1 MNVTLPEIQANLSEL
16 LRKKKIDRN
25 IIFDILKIYTIST
38 HTVSRLKSGTS
49 NKSKNPGEFLQKDL
63 IYIKFAEENQN
74 IFELIS
80 NLEKQENTKT
90 LRPKFLV
97 VLNDSNLAAI
107 NLRDSDKTTRSL
119 HCNIED
125 LANNAEFFFELTGR
139 KIDRS
144 TREESEADRRAAEKM
159 NKLYEEIE
167 KVNIEKITSGG
178 VKISHDLN
186 VFFSRLLFCLFAEDT
201 NIFEDR
207 QFSKAIELYTEKNG
221 AGMCDFFKNLFL
233 ALDTDNRTGLSL
245 TKPYIDFPYVNGS
258 IFNVDKHDIFVPEF
272 SADARSILLELT
284 RSDWGKINPDIFG
297 TIFQGVVDPTKR
309 DERGMD
315 YTSVPNIMKVIRPL
329 FLDEL
334 EQEFD
339 KIIESD
345 ILPKTKVERLQKLWS
360 RISKIKIFDP
370 ACGSGNF
377 LIITY
382 KKLRE
387 LESNIIESLNENM
400 TAGIGAKFTSQI
412 KLENFYGI
420 EIDDFAHELAVLSLY
435 IAAHQMNIEFEKRF
449 GKKISIIPLQDNPKI
464 VCANAARIDWQ
475 EVCPNLPHKL
485 KNNTAQSTMFDF
497 SEPAQETPP
506 TEIEEW
512 DEIYLIGNPPYK
524 GSKKQSREQKS
535 DLENYFK
542 NEKYSKNLDYIALWF
557 IKGARYIS
565 GSKAKLAFV
574 STNSVAQGEHVSAMF
589 PKIFDE
595 GVEIG
600 FAYTSFRWKN
610 NAKDNAGVTVVIINL
625 QSPQEKYI
633 KTGASD
639 QKIIFTENQPVQ
651 KVDNINGYLS
661 GSKSNTVIKK
671 QSSSICN
678 LPKCVFGSQ
687 PIDGGYLIMSEEET
701 SELLSKYPNVK
712 EIIRKYSGG
721 DEYINGKNRY
731 CLWIENYK
739 LDFAVKI
746 PKISERIKNVAN
758 FRLSSG
764 TKSTQKLAE
773 IPHRFA
779 SKKHIDTISLI
790 IPATSSENRDY
801 IPMGF
806 LNKNTIISNAAFAIY
821 DAPLWLF
828 ALLESKMHM
837 AWIRTVCGK
846 LKTDYRYSSTLGYN
860 TFPVPPLSQNI
871 KQALEYSAKEIL
883 FARENHT
890 EKTLAQ
896 MYDPDKM
903 PADLRKA
910 HIANDL
916 LVDKIYSDIGF
927 ENDEQ
932 RLTKLFELYEQM
944 TRKDKK

>member
-1 MNVTLPEIQANLSEL
+1 MNITLPEIQANLSEL

-25 IIFDILKIYTIST
+25 IIFDILKIYTVST

-49 NKSKNPGEFLQKDL
+49 NKSKIPGEFLQKDL

-449 GKKISIIPLQDNPKI
+449 GKRISIIPLQDNPKI

-475 EVCPNLPHKL
+475 EICPNLPHKL
-485 KNNTAQSTMFDF
+485 KNTTAQSTIFNF
-497 SEPAQETPP
+497 SEPTQETPLAK
-506 TEIEEW
+506 TEEW
-512 DEIYLIGNPPYK
+512 EEIYLIGNPPYK
-524 GSKKQSREQKS
+524 GSKKQSKEQKS
-535 DLENYFK
+535 DLKSYFK

-589 PKIFDE
+589 PKIFNE

-600 FAYTSFRWKN
+600 FAYTSFKWKN
-610 NAKDNAGVTVVIINL
+610 NAKDNAGVTVVIISL
-625 QSPQEKYI
+625 QNKSLKNKKLFFENH
-633 KTGASD
+633 S
-639 QKIIFTENQPVQ
+639 IFNV
-651 KVDNINGYLS
+651 NSINGYLID
-661 GSKSNTVIKK
+661 SKNNTTVKKSSN
-671 QSSSICN
+671 SICD
-678 LPKCVFGSQ
+678 LPKCQNGSQ
-687 PIDGGYLIMSEEET
+687 PLGNSLLISEKYMKEI
-701 SELLSKYPNVK
+701 LLQYPNSINLIKKTTGGKWSLQK
-712 EIIRKYSGG
+712 EKRFCFVIEDRYLDEALQIKPIAKAIEEVRMLRKSSSKPAHKFNSFRHNNKPSL
-721 DEYINGKNRY
+721 E
-731 CLWIENYK
+731 
-739 LDFAVKI
+739 I
-746 PKISERIKNVAN
+746 PK
-758 FRLSSG
+758 
-764 TKSTQKLAE
+764 
-773 IPHRFA
+773 
-779 SKKHIDTISLI
+779 
-790 IPATSSENRDY
+790 TSSENYPY
-801 IPMGF
+801 IPMQF
-806 LNKNTIISNAAFAIY
+806 FDEDTVILENSFFIE

-837 AWIRTVCGK
+837 AWIRTVCGQ
-846 LKTDYRYSSTLGYN
+846 LETRIRYSSTLGYN

-871 KQALEYSAKEIL
+871 KQVLEDSAKEIL

>member
-1 MNVTLPEIQANLSEL
+1 
-16 LRKKKIDRN
+16 
-25 IIFDILKIYTIST
+25 
-38 HTVSRLKSGTS
+38 
-49 NKSKNPGEFLQKDL
+49 
-63 IYIKFAEENQN
+63 
-74 IFELIS
+74 
-80 NLEKQENTKT
+80 
-90 LRPKFLV
+90 
-97 VLNDSNLAAI
+97 
-107 NLRDSDKTTRSL
+107 
-119 HCNIED
+119 
-125 LANNAEFFFELTGR
+125 
-139 KIDRS
+139 
-144 TREESEADRRAAEKM
+144 M

-221 AGMCDFFKNLFL
+221 AGMYDFFKNLFL

-449 GKKISIIPLQDNPKI
+449 GKRISIIPLQDNPKI

-485 KNNTAQSTMFDF
+485 KNTTAQSTIFNF
-497 SEPAQETPP
+497 SEPTQETPLAK
-506 TEIEEW
+506 TEEW
-512 DEIYLIGNPPYK
+512 EEIYLIGNPPYK
-524 GSKKQSREQKS
+524 GSKKQSKEQKS
-535 DLENYFK
+535 DLKSYFK

-589 PKIFDE
+589 PKIFNE

-600 FAYTSFRWKN
+600 FAYTSFKWKN
-610 NAKDNAGVTVVIINL
+610 NAKDNAGVTVVIISL
-625 QSPQEKYI
+625 QNKSLKNKKLFFENH
-633 KTGASD
+633 S
-639 QKIIFTENQPVQ
+639 IFNV
-651 KVDNINGYLS
+651 NSINGYLID
-661 GSKSNTVIKK
+661 SKNNTTVKKSSN
-671 QSSSICN
+671 SICD
-678 LPKCVFGSQ
+678 LPKCQNGSQ
-687 PIDGGYLIMSEEET
+687 PLGNSLLISEKYMKEI
-701 SELLSKYPNVK
+701 LLQYPNSINLIKKTTGGKWSLQK
-712 EIIRKYSGG
+712 EKRFCFVIEDRYLDEALQIKPIAKAIEEVRMLRKSSSKPAHKFNSFRHNNKPSL
-721 DEYINGKNRY
+721 E
-731 CLWIENYK
+731 
-739 LDFAVKI
+739 I
-746 PKISERIKNVAN
+746 PK
-758 FRLSSG
+758 
-764 TKSTQKLAE
+764 
-773 IPHRFA
+773 
-779 SKKHIDTISLI
+779 
-790 IPATSSENRDY
+790 TSSENYPY
-801 IPMGF
+801 IPMQF
-806 LNKNTIISNAAFAIY
+806 FDEDTVILENSFFIE

-837 AWIRTVCGK
+837 AWIRTVCGQ
-846 LKTDYRYSSTLGYN
+846 LETRIRYSSTLGYN

-871 KQALEYSAKEIL
+871 KQVLEDSAKEIL

-896 MYDPDKM
+896 MYDQDKM

>member
-1 MNVTLPEIQANLSEL
+1 M
-16 LRKKKIDRN
+16 
-25 IIFDILKIYTIST
+25 F
-38 HTVSRLKSGTS
+38 
-49 NKSKNPGEFLQKDL
+49 
-63 IYIKFAEENQN
+63 
-74 IFELIS
+74 
-80 NLEKQENTKT
+80 
-90 LRPKFLV
+90 
-97 VLNDSNLAAI
+97 
-107 NLRDSDKTTRSL
+107 
-119 HCNIED
+119 
-125 LANNAEFFFELTGR
+125 
-139 KIDRS
+139 
-144 TREESEADRRAAEKM
+144 
-159 NKLYEEIE
+159 
-167 KVNIEKITSGG
+167 
-178 VKISHDLN
+178 
-186 VFFSRLLFCLFAEDT
+186 FFSRLLFCLFAEDT

-497 SEPAQETPP
+497 SEPAQETSP

-512 DEIYLIGNPPYK
+512 EEIYLIGNPPYK

-600 FAYTSFRWKN
+600 FAYTSFKWKN
-610 NAKDNAGVTVVIINL
+610 NAKDNAGVTVVIISL
-625 QSPQEKYI
+625 QNKSLKNKKLFSENH
-633 KTGASD
+633 S
-639 QKIIFTENQPVQ
+639 IFNV
-651 KVDNINGYLS
+651 NSINGYLIE
-661 GSKSNTVIKK
+661 SKNNTTVKKSSN
-671 QSSSICN
+671 SICD
-678 LPKCVFGSQ
+678 LPKCQNGSQ
-687 PIDGGYLIMSEEET
+687 PLGNSLLISEKYMKEI
-701 SELLSKYPNVK
+701 LLQYPNSINLIKKTTGGKWSLQK
-712 EIIRKYSGG
+712 EKRFCFVIEDRYLDEALQIKPIAKAIEEVRMLRKSSSKPAHKFNSFRHNNKPSL
-721 DEYINGKNRY
+721 E
-731 CLWIENYK
+731 
-739 LDFAVKI
+739 I
-746 PKISERIKNVAN
+746 PK
-758 FRLSSG
+758 
-764 TKSTQKLAE
+764 
-773 IPHRFA
+773 
-779 SKKHIDTISLI
+779 
-790 IPATSSENRDY
+790 TSSENYPY
-801 IPMGF
+801 IPMQF
-806 LNKNTIISNAAFAIY
+806 FDEDTVILENSFFIE

-871 KQALEYSAKEIL
+871 KQALENSAKEIL

>member
-1 MNVTLPEIQANLSEL
+1 MNITLPEIQANLSEL

-25 IIFDILKIYTIST
+25 IIFDILKIYTVST

-49 NKSKNPGEFLQKDL
+49 NKSKIPGEFLQKDL

-449 GKKISIIPLQDNPKI
+449 GKRISIIPLQDNPKI

-485 KNNTAQSTMFDF
+485 KNTTTQSTMFDF
-497 SEPAQETPP
+497 SEPAQETSP

-600 FAYTSFRWKN
+600 FAYTSFKWKN
-610 NAKDNAGVTVVIINL
+610 NAKDNAGVTVVIISL
-625 QSPQEKYI
+625 QNKSLKNKKLFSENH
-633 KTGASD
+633 S
-639 QKIIFTENQPVQ
+639 IFNV
-651 KVDNINGYLS
+651 NSINGYLIE
-661 GSKSNTVIKK
+661 SKNNTTVKKSSN
-671 QSSSICN
+671 SICD
-678 LPKCVFGSQ
+678 LPKCQNGSQ
-687 PIDGGYLIMSEEET
+687 PLGNSLLISEKYMKEI
-701 SELLSKYPNVK
+701 LLQYPNSINLIKKTTGGKWSLQK
-712 EIIRKYSGG
+712 EKRFCFVIEDRYLDEALQIKPIAKAIEEVRMLRKSSSKPAHKFNSFRHNNKPSL
-721 DEYINGKNRY
+721 E
-731 CLWIENYK
+731 
-739 LDFAVKI
+739 I
-746 PKISERIKNVAN
+746 PK
-758 FRLSSG
+758 
-764 TKSTQKLAE
+764 
-773 IPHRFA
+773 
-779 SKKHIDTISLI
+779 
-790 IPATSSENRDY
+790 TSSENYPY
-801 IPMGF
+801 IPMQF
-806 LNKNTIISNAAFAIY
+806 FDEDTVILENSFFIE

-837 AWIRTVCGK
+837 AWIRTVCGQ
-846 LKTDYRYSSTLGYN
+846 LETRIRYSSTLGYN

-871 KQALEYSAKEIL
+871 KQVLEDSAKEIL

>member
-1 MNVTLPEIQANLSEL
+1 MNITLPEIQANLSEL

-25 IIFDILKIYTIST
+25 IIFDILKIYTVST

-49 NKSKNPGEFLQKDL
+49 NKSKIPGEFLQKDL

-449 GKKISIIPLQDNPKI
+449 GKRISIIPLQDNPKI

-485 KNNTAQSTMFDF
+485 KNTTTQSTMFDF
-497 SEPAQETPP
+497 SEPAQETSP

-600 FAYTSFRWKN
+600 FAYTSFKWKN
-610 NAKDNAGVTVVIINL
+610 NAKDNAGVTVVIISL
-625 QSPQEKYI
+625 QNKSLKNKKLFSENH
-633 KTGASD
+633 S
-639 QKIIFTENQPVQ
+639 IFNV
-651 KVDNINGYLS
+651 NSINGYLIE
-661 GSKSNTVIKK
+661 SKNNTTVKKSSN
-671 QSSSICN
+671 SICD
-678 LPKCVFGSQ
+678 LPKCQNGSQ
-687 PIDGGYLIMSEEET
+687 PLGNSLLISEKYMKEI
-701 SELLSKYPNVK
+701 LLQYPNSINLIKKTTGGKWSLQK
-712 EIIRKYSGG
+712 EKRFCFVIEDRYLDEALQIKPIAKAIEEVRMLRKSSSKPAHKFNSFRHNNKPSL
-721 DEYINGKNRY
+721 E
-731 CLWIENYK
+731 
-739 LDFAVKI
+739 I
-746 PKISERIKNVAN
+746 PK
-758 FRLSSG
+758 
-764 TKSTQKLAE
+764 
-773 IPHRFA
+773 
-779 SKKHIDTISLI
+779 
-790 IPATSSENRDY
+790 TSSENYPY
-801 IPMGF
+801 IPMQF
-806 LNKNTIISNAAFAIY
+806 FDEDTVILENSFFIE

>member
-1 MNVTLPEIQANLSEL
+1 MNITLPEIQANLSEL
-16 LRKKKIDRN
+16 LRKEKIDRN

-49 NKSKNPGEFLQKDL
+49 NKSKIPGEFLQKDL

-97 VLNDSNLAAI
+97 VLNGSNLAAI
-107 NLRDSDKTTRSL
+107 NLRDSDKATRSL

-125 LANNAEFFFELTGR
+125 LTNNAEFFFELTGR

-159 NKLYEEIE
+159 NKLYAEIE
-167 KVNIEKITSGG
+167 KVNIKKITSGG

-221 AGMCDFFKNLFL
+221 AGMYDFFKNLFL
-233 ALDTDNRTGLSL
+233 ALDTDNRTDLSL
-245 TKPYIDFPYVNGS
+245 TKPYVDFPYVNGS

-272 SADARSILLELT
+272 SADARNILLELT

-334 EQEFD
+334 EQEFE
-339 KIIESD
+339 KIVESD

-400 TAGIGAKFTSQI
+400 TAGIGAKLTSQI

-497 SEPAQETPP
+497 SEPAQETSP
-506 TEIEEW
+506 TKIEEW

-600 FAYTSFRWKN
+600 FAYTSFKWKN
-610 NAKDNAGVTVVIINL
+610 NAKDNAGVTVVIISL
-625 QSPQEKYI
+625 QNKSLKNKKLFSENH
-633 KTGASD
+633 S
-639 QKIIFTENQPVQ
+639 IFNV
-651 KVDNINGYLS
+651 NSINGYLIE
-661 GSKSNTVIKK
+661 SKNNTTVKKSSN
-671 QSSSICN
+671 SICD
-678 LPKCVFGSQ
+678 LPKCQNGSQ
-687 PIDGGYLIMSEEET
+687 PLGNSLLISEKYMKEI
-701 SELLSKYPNVK
+701 LLQYPNSINLIKKTTGGKWSLQK
-712 EIIRKYSGG
+712 EKRFCFVIEDRYLDEALQIKPIAKAIEEVRMLRKSSSKPAHKFNSFRHNNKPSL
-721 DEYINGKNRY
+721 E
-731 CLWIENYK
+731 
-739 LDFAVKI
+739 I
-746 PKISERIKNVAN
+746 PK
-758 FRLSSG
+758 
-764 TKSTQKLAE
+764 
-773 IPHRFA
+773 
-779 SKKHIDTISLI
+779 
-790 IPATSSENRDY
+790 TSSENYPY
-801 IPMGF
+801 IPMQF
-806 LNKNTIISNAAFAIY
+806 FDEDTVILENSFFIE

-837 AWIRTVCGK
+837 AWIRTVCGQ
-846 LKTDYRYSSTLGYN
+846 LETRIRYSSTLGYN

>member
-1 MNVTLPEIQANLSEL
+1 MNITLPEIQANLSEL

-25 IIFDILKIYTIST
+25 IIFDILKIYTVST

-49 NKSKNPGEFLQKDL
+49 NKSKIPGEFLQKDL

-167 KVNIEKITSGG
+167 KVNIEKITSGE

-370 ACGSGNF
+370 ACGNGNF

-449 GKKISIIPLQDNPKI
+449 GKRISIIPLQDNPKI

-485 KNNTAQSTMFDF
+485 KNTTTQSTMFDF
-497 SEPAQETPP
+497 SEPAQETSP

-600 FAYTSFRWKN
+600 FAYTSFKWKN
-610 NAKDNAGVTVVIINL
+610 NAKDNAGVTVVIISL
-625 QSPQEKYI
+625 QNKSLKNKKLFSENH
-633 KTGASD
+633 S
-639 QKIIFTENQPVQ
+639 IFNV
-651 KVDNINGYLS
+651 NSINGYLIE
-661 GSKSNTVIKK
+661 SKNNTTVKKSSN
-671 QSSSICN
+671 SICD
-678 LPKCVFGSQ
+678 LPKCQNGSQ
-687 PIDGGYLIMSEEET
+687 PLGNSLLISEKYMKEI
-701 SELLSKYPNVK
+701 LLQYPNSINLIKKTTGGKWSLQK
-712 EIIRKYSGG
+712 EKRFCFVIEDRYLDEALQIKPIAKAIEEVRMLRKSSSKPAHKFNSFRHNNKPSL
-721 DEYINGKNRY
+721 E
-731 CLWIENYK
+731 
-739 LDFAVKI
+739 I
-746 PKISERIKNVAN
+746 PK
-758 FRLSSG
+758 
-764 TKSTQKLAE
+764 
-773 IPHRFA
+773 
-779 SKKHIDTISLI
+779 
-790 IPATSSENRDY
+790 TSSENYPY
-801 IPMGF
+801 IPMQF
-806 LNKNTIISNAAFAIY
+806 FDEDTVILENSFFIE

>member
-1 MNVTLPEIQANLSEL
+1 
-16 LRKKKIDRN
+16 
-25 IIFDILKIYTIST
+25 
-38 HTVSRLKSGTS
+38 
-49 NKSKNPGEFLQKDL
+49 
-63 IYIKFAEENQN
+63 
-74 IFELIS
+74 
-80 NLEKQENTKT
+80 
-90 LRPKFLV
+90 
-97 VLNDSNLAAI
+97 
-107 NLRDSDKTTRSL
+107 
-119 HCNIED
+119 
-125 LANNAEFFFELTGR
+125 
-139 KIDRS
+139 
-144 TREESEADRRAAEKM
+144 M

-449 GKKISIIPLQDNPKI
+449 GKRISIIPLQDNPKI

-475 EVCPNLPHKL
+475 EICPNLPHKL
-485 KNNTAQSTMFDF
+485 KNTTAQSTIFNF
-497 SEPAQETPP
+497 SEPTQETPLAK
-506 TEIEEW
+506 TEEW
-512 DEIYLIGNPPYK
+512 EEIYLIGNPPYK
-524 GSKKQSREQKS
+524 GSKKQSKEQKS
-535 DLENYFK
+535 DLKSYFK

-589 PKIFDE
+589 PKIFNE

-600 FAYTSFRWKN
+600 FAYTSFKWKN
-610 NAKDNAGVTVVIINL
+610 NAKDNAGVTVVIISL
-625 QSPQEKYI
+625 QNKSLKNKKLFFENH
-633 KTGASD
+633 S
-639 QKIIFTENQPVQ
+639 IFNV
-651 KVDNINGYLS
+651 NSINGYLID
-661 GSKSNTVIKK
+661 SKNNTTVKKSSN
-671 QSSSICN
+671 SICD
-678 LPKCVFGSQ
+678 LPKCQNGSQ
-687 PIDGGYLIMSEEET
+687 PLGNSLLISEKYMKEI
-701 SELLSKYPNVK
+701 LLQYPNSINLIKKTTGGKWSLQK
-712 EIIRKYSGG
+712 EKRFCFVIEDRYLDEALQIKPIAKAIEEVRMLRKSSSKPAHKFNSFRHNNKPSL
-721 DEYINGKNRY
+721 E
-731 CLWIENYK
+731 
-739 LDFAVKI
+739 I
-746 PKISERIKNVAN
+746 PK
-758 FRLSSG
+758 
-764 TKSTQKLAE
+764 
-773 IPHRFA
+773 
-779 SKKHIDTISLI
+779 
-790 IPATSSENRDY
+790 TSSENYPY
-801 IPMGF
+801 IPMQF
-806 LNKNTIISNAAFAIY
+806 FDEDTVILENSFFIE

-837 AWIRTVCGK
+837 AWIRTVCGQ
-846 LKTDYRYSSTLGYN
+846 LETRIRYSSTLGYN

-871 KQALEYSAKEIL
+871 KQVLEDSAKEIL

>member
-1 MNVTLPEIQANLSEL
+1 MNITLPEIQANLSEL

-25 IIFDILKIYTIST
+25 IIFDILKIYTVST

-49 NKSKNPGEFLQKDL
+49 NKSKIPGEFLQKDL

-449 GKKISIIPLQDNPKI
+449 GKRISIIPLQDNPKI

-485 KNNTAQSTMFDF
+485 KNTTTQSTMFDF
-497 SEPAQETPP
+497 SEPTQETPLAK
-506 TEIEEW
+506 TEEW

-524 GSKKQSREQKS
+524 GSRKQSEQQKQDMKEVAGKLKNYKS
-535 DLENYFK
+535 
-542 NEKYSKNLDYIALWF
+542 LDYISIWF
-557 IKGARYIS
+557 IKSSIYIS
-565 GSKAKLAFV
+565 NNPYARICFV
-574 STNSVAQGEHVSAMF
+574 STNSITQGEQVSILWNSIL
-589 PKIFDE
+589 KDKEIF
-595 GVEIG
+595 
-600 FAYTSFRWKN
+600 FAYKSFKWKN
-610 NAKDNAGVTVVIINL
+610 SAKDNAGVTVVIVSIQNI
-625 QSPQEKYI
+625 QNNIKSIFMENKII
-633 KTGASD
+633 KTDKISPYLTPGSQTIVSRKSVNISNNPKIDYGSFALDGGFLTLSENEYYEII
-639 QKIIFTENQPVQ
+639 QKYPDADKF
-651 KVDNINGYLS
+651 
-661 GSKSNTVIKK
+661 IK
-671 QSSSICN
+671 
-678 LPKCVFGSQ
+678 LFFGSQ
-687 PIDGGYLIMSEEET
+687 ELIQGK
-701 SELLSKYPNVK
+701 LKYC
-712 EIIRKYSGG
+712 I
-721 DEYINGKNRY
+721 
-731 CLWIENYK
+731 WIENK
-739 LDFAVKI
+739 NTEEALNN
-746 PKISERIKNVAN
+746 PEIKRRVDSVRKW
-758 FRLSSG
+758 RLSRTGKDSQ
-764 TKSTQKLAE
+764 KNASTPWK
-773 IPHRFA
+773 FA
-779 SKKHIDTISLI
+779 WNNYKNS
-790 IPATSSENRDY
+790 PAILFPIVSSENREY
-801 IPMGF
+801 IPIGY
-806 LNKNTIISNAAFAIY
+806 LKNNVVISNAALAIY

-871 KQALEYSAKEIL
+871 KQALENSAKEIL

>member
-1 MNVTLPEIQANLSEL
+1 MNITLPEIQANLSEL

-25 IIFDILKIYTIST
+25 IIFDILKIYTVST

-49 NKSKNPGEFLQKDL
+49 NKSKIPGEFLQKDL

-497 SEPAQETPP
+497 SEPAQETSP

-512 DEIYLIGNPPYK
+512 EEIYLIGNPPYK

-600 FAYTSFRWKN
+600 FAYTSFKWKN
-610 NAKDNAGVTVVIINL
+610 NAKDNAGVTVVIISL
-625 QSPQEKYI
+625 QNKSLKNKKLFSENH
-633 KTGASD
+633 S
-639 QKIIFTENQPVQ
+639 IFNV
-651 KVDNINGYLS
+651 NSINGYLIE
-661 GSKSNTVIKK
+661 SKNNTTVKKSSN
-671 QSSSICN
+671 SICD
-678 LPKCVFGSQ
+678 LPKCQNGSQ
-687 PIDGGYLIMSEEET
+687 PLGNSLLISEKYMKEI
-701 SELLSKYPNVK
+701 LLQYPNSINLIKKTTGGKWSLQK
-712 EIIRKYSGG
+712 EKRFCFVIEDRYLDEALQIKPIAKAIEEVRMLRKSSSKPAHKFNSFRHNNKPSL
-721 DEYINGKNRY
+721 E
-731 CLWIENYK
+731 
-739 LDFAVKI
+739 I
-746 PKISERIKNVAN
+746 PK
-758 FRLSSG
+758 
-764 TKSTQKLAE
+764 
-773 IPHRFA
+773 
-779 SKKHIDTISLI
+779 
-790 IPATSSENRDY
+790 TSSENYPY
-801 IPMGF
+801 IPMQF
-806 LNKNTIISNAAFAIY
+806 FDEDTVILENSFFIE

-871 KQALEYSAKEIL
+871 KQALENSAKEIL

>member
-1 MNVTLPEIQANLSEL
+1 MNITLPEIQANLSEL
-16 LRKKKIDRN
+16 LRKEKIDRN

-49 NKSKNPGEFLQKDL
+49 NKSKKPGEFLQKDL

-90 LRPKFLV
+90 LRPKFLIA
-97 VLNDSNLAAI
+97 LNDSSLAAI
-107 NLRDSDKTTRSL
+107 NLRDSDRTTRSL

-178 VKISHDLN
+178 VKVSHDLN

-221 AGMCDFFKNLFL
+221 TGMHDFFKNLFL
-233 ALDTDNRTGLSL
+233 ALDTNSRTNSLL

-258 IFNVDKHDIFVPEF
+258 VFNVDKHDIFVPDF
-272 SADARSILLELT
+272 SADARNILLELT

-297 TIFQGVVDPTKR
+297 TIFQGVVDSAKR

-329 FLDEL
+329 FLNEL

-339 KIIESD
+339 KIVESD

-400 TAGIGAKFTSQI
+400 TAGIGAKLTSQI

-449 GKKISIIPLQDNPKI
+449 GKRISIIPLQDNPKI

-485 KNNTAQSTMFDF
+485 KNTTTQSTMFDF
-497 SEPAQETPP
+497 SEPIQEPLP
-506 TEIEEW
+506 DEAKEW

-524 GSKKQSREQKS
+524 GSKKQSKEQKS

-565 GSKAKLAFV
+565 KSKAKLAFV

-595 GVEIG
+595 DVEIG
-600 FAYTSFRWKN
+600 FAYTSFKWKN
-610 NAKDNAGVTVVIINL
+610 NAKDNAGVTVVIISL
-625 QSPQEKYI
+625 QNKSLKN
-633 KTGASD
+633 KKLFS
-639 QKIIFTENQPVQ
+639 ENHSVF
-651 KVDNINGYLS
+651 NANSINGYLIES
-661 GSKSNTVIKK
+661 NNNTVVKK
-671 QSSSICN
+671 SSNSICN
-678 LPKCVFGSQ
+678 LPKCQNGSQ
-687 PIDGGYLIMSEEET
+687 PLGNSLLISEKYMNEI
-701 SELLSKYPNVK
+701 LSQYPNSMHLIKKTTGGKWSLQK
-712 EIIRKYSGG
+712 EKRFCFVIEDRYLDEALQIKPIAKAIEEVRMLRKSSSKPAHKFNSFRHNNKPSL
-721 DEYINGKNRY
+721 E
-731 CLWIENYK
+731 
-739 LDFAVKI
+739 I
-746 PKISERIKNVAN
+746 PK
-758 FRLSSG
+758 
-764 TKSTQKLAE
+764 
-773 IPHRFA
+773 
-779 SKKHIDTISLI
+779 
-790 IPATSSENRDY
+790 TSSENYPY
-801 IPMGF
+801 IPMQF
-806 LNKNTIISNAAFAIY
+806 FDEDTVILENSFFIE

-837 AWIRTVCGK
+837 AWIRTVCGQ
-846 LKTDYRYSSTLGYN
+846 LETRIRYSSTLGYN
-860 TFPVPPLSQNI
+860 TFPVPPLSQNV
-871 KQALEYSAKEIL
+871 KQELEDSAKEIL

-910 HIANDL
+910 HTANDL

-944 TRKDKK
+944 TRKDKKG

>member
-1 MNVTLPEIQANLSEL
+1 MNITLPEIQANLSEL

-25 IIFDILKIYTIST
+25 IIFDILKIYTVST

-49 NKSKNPGEFLQKDL
+49 NKSKIPGEFLQKDL

-449 GKKISIIPLQDNPKI
+449 GKRISIIPLQDNPKI

-475 EVCPNLPHKL
+475 EICPNLPHKL
-485 KNNTAQSTMFDF
+485 KNTTAQSTIFNF
-497 SEPAQETPP
+497 SEPTQETPLAK
-506 TEIEEW
+506 TEEW
-512 DEIYLIGNPPYK
+512 EEIYLIGNPPYK
-524 GSKKQSREQKS
+524 GSKKQSKEQKS
-535 DLENYFK
+535 DLKSYFK

-589 PKIFDE
+589 PKIFNE

-600 FAYTSFRWKN
+600 FAYTSFKWKN
-610 NAKDNAGVTVVIINL
+610 NAKDNAGVTVVIISL
-625 QSPQEKYI
+625 QNKSLKNKKLFFENH
-633 KTGASD
+633 S
-639 QKIIFTENQPVQ
+639 IFNV
-651 KVDNINGYLS
+651 NSINGYLID
-661 GSKSNTVIKK
+661 SKNNTTVKKSSN
-671 QSSSICN
+671 SIYD
-678 LPKCVFGSQ
+678 LPKCQNGSQ
-687 PIDGGYLIMSEEET
+687 PLGNSLLISEKYMKEI
-701 SELLSKYPNVK
+701 LLQYPNSINLIKKTTGGKWSLQK
-712 EIIRKYSGG
+712 EKRFCFVIEDRYLDEALQIKPIAKAIEEVRMLRKSSSKPAHKFNSFRHNNKPSL
-721 DEYINGKNRY
+721 E
-731 CLWIENYK
+731 
-739 LDFAVKI
+739 I
-746 PKISERIKNVAN
+746 PK
-758 FRLSSG
+758 
-764 TKSTQKLAE
+764 
-773 IPHRFA
+773 
-779 SKKHIDTISLI
+779 
-790 IPATSSENRDY
+790 TSSENYPY
-801 IPMGF
+801 IPMQF
-806 LNKNTIISNAAFAIY
+806 FDEDTVILENSFFIE

-837 AWIRTVCGK
+837 AWIRTVCGQ
-846 LKTDYRYSSTLGYN
+846 LETRIRYSSTLGYN

-871 KQALEYSAKEIL
+871 KQVLEDSAKEIL

>member
-1 MNVTLPEIQANLSEL
+1 MNITLPEIQANLSEL

-25 IIFDILKIYTIST
+25 IIFDILKIYTVST

-49 NKSKNPGEFLQKDL
+49 NKSKIPGEFLQKDL

-449 GKKISIIPLQDNPKI
+449 GKRISIIPLQDNPKI

-475 EVCPNLPHKL
+475 EICPNLPHKL
-485 KNNTAQSTMFDF
+485 KNTTAQSTIFNF
-497 SEPAQETPP
+497 SEPTQETPLAK
-506 TEIEEW
+506 TEEW
-512 DEIYLIGNPPYK
+512 EEIYLIGNPPYK
-524 GSKKQSREQKS
+524 GSKKQSKEQKS
-535 DLENYFK
+535 DLKSYFK

-589 PKIFDE
+589 PKIFNE

-600 FAYTSFRWKN
+600 FAYTSFKWKN
-610 NAKDNAGVTVVIINL
+610 NAKDNAGVTVVIISL
-625 QSPQEKYI
+625 QNKSLKNKKLFFENH
-633 KTGASD
+633 S
-639 QKIIFTENQPVQ
+639 IFNV
-651 KVDNINGYLS
+651 NSINGYLID
-661 GSKSNTVIKK
+661 SKNNTTVKKSSN
-671 QSSSICN
+671 SICN
-678 LPKCVFGSQ
+678 LPKCQNGSQ
-687 PIDGGYLIMSEEET
+687 PLGNSLLISEKYMKEI
-701 SELLSKYPNVK
+701 LLQYPNSINLIKKTTGGKWSLQK
-712 EIIRKYSGG
+712 EKRFCFVIEDRYLDEALQIKPIAKAIEEVRMLRKSSSKPAHKFNSFRHNNKPSL
-721 DEYINGKNRY
+721 E
-731 CLWIENYK
+731 
-739 LDFAVKI
+739 I
-746 PKISERIKNVAN
+746 PK
-758 FRLSSG
+758 
-764 TKSTQKLAE
+764 
-773 IPHRFA
+773 
-779 SKKHIDTISLI
+779 
-790 IPATSSENRDY
+790 TSSENYPY
-801 IPMGF
+801 IPMQF
-806 LNKNTIISNAAFAIY
+806 FDEDTVILENSFFIE

-837 AWIRTVCGK
+837 AWIRTVCGQ
-846 LKTDYRYSSTLGYN
+846 LETRIRYSSTLGYN

-871 KQALEYSAKEIL
+871 KQVLEDSAKEIL